1 MAPLPIFS
9 TLGESP
15 GFSFSPSHV
24 HFISLPTMTRAEK
37 IDLIRS
43 RPQLSVAT
51 LSADMGN
58 QNAALQTLKENDVNL
73 LHFDVMDGNIWP
85 NITVGSPFVAG
96 LKTDLLKDVHLLINK
111 PKQHIDAFAKGGADL
126 ISFSVEYTAHINDTL
141 ARVSAHEDIVRGVS
155 LNPGTSPS
163 FIKDYLDQIDYVLL
177 LGVGPYSGKELFL
190 DDIPAK
196 IKTLLEWKP
205 ELLICIDGGV
215 NKNTI
220 AQISAMNP
228 HFVVSGSA
236 IFNNE
241 DPVENLAFFNNAI
254 SA

>member
-1 MAPLPIFS
+1 
-9 TLGESP
+9 
-15 GFSFSPSHV
+15 
-24 HFISLPTMTRAEK
+24 MTRSEK

-58 QNAALQTLKENDVNL
+58 QNAALQTLLDHEVNL

-85 NITVGSPFVAG
+85 KITVGAPFVGG

-111 PKQHIDAFAKGGADL
+111 PKQHIDDFAKAGADL
-126 ISFSVEYTAHINDTL
+126 ISFSVEYTAHIDDTL
-141 ARVSAHEDIVRGVS
+141 ARISAHEDIVRGVS
-155 LNPGTSPS
+155 LNPGTAPS
-163 FIKDYLDQIDYVLL
+163 FIKKYLGQIDYVLL
-177 LGVGPYSGKELFL
+177 LGVGPYSGKETFL

-196 IKTLLEWKP
+196 IATLLEWKP

-215 NKNTI
+215 NKSTI
-220 AQISAMNP
+220 EKIAAMKP

-236 IFNNE
+236 IFNNA
-241 DPVENLAFFNNAI
+241 DPAKNLAFFNRELARK
-254 SA
+254 S

>member
-1 MAPLPIFS
+1 
-9 TLGESP
+9 
-15 GFSFSPSHV
+15 
-24 HFISLPTMTRAEK
+24 MTRAEK

-190 DDIPAK
+190 DDIPPK

-220 AQISAMNP
+220 DQIAAMNP

>member
-1 MAPLPIFS
+1 
-9 TLGESP
+9 
-15 GFSFSPSHV
+15 
-24 HFISLPTMTRAEK
+24 MTRAEK
-37 IDLIRS
+37 IELIRS

-51 LSADMGN
+51 LSADMGD
-58 QNAALQTLKENDVNL
+58 QNTALQTLKENDVNL

-96 LKTDLLKDVHLLINK
+96 PKTDLLKDVHLLINK

-141 ARVSAHEDIVRGVS
+141 ARISAHEDIVRGVS

-215 NKNTI
+215 NKHTI
-220 AQISAMNP
+220 AQIAAMNP

>member
-1 MAPLPIFS
+1 
-9 TLGESP
+9 
-15 GFSFSPSHV
+15 
-24 HFISLPTMTRAEK
+24 MTRAEK

-58 QNAALQTLKENDVNL
+58 QNAALQTLKDNDVNL

-141 ARVSAHEDIVRGVS
+141 ARISTHEDIVRGVS

>member
-1 MAPLPIFS
+1 
-9 TLGESP
+9 
-15 GFSFSPSHV
+15 
-24 HFISLPTMTRAEK
+24 MTRAEK

-96 LKTDLLKDVHLLINK
+96 LRTDLLKDVHLLINK
-111 PKQHIDAFAKGGADL
+111 PKQHIDSFAKAGADL
-126 ISFSVEYTAHINDTL
+126 ISFSVEYTAHIDDTL
-141 ARVSAHEDIVRGVS
+141 SRISTHEDILRGVS

-163 FIKDYLDQIDYVLL
+163 FIKNYLDQIDYVLL

-196 IKTLLEWKP
+196 LKTLLEWKP

-220 AQISAMNP
+220 AQIAAMNP

-254 SA
+254 SS

>member
-1 MAPLPIFS
+1 
-9 TLGESP
+9 
-15 GFSFSPSHV
+15 
-24 HFISLPTMTRAEK
+24 MTRAEK

-51 LSADMGN
+51 LSYDMGN
-58 QNAALQTLKENDVNL
+58 QNAALQTLQENNVNL

-96 LKTDLLKDVHLLINK
+96 LKTELLKDVNLLINK
-111 PKQHIDAFAKGGADL
+111 PKQHIDSFAKAGADL
-126 ISFSVEYTAHINDTL
+126 ISFSVEYTAHIDDTL
-141 ARVSAHEDIVRGVS
+141 ARITAHEDILRGVS
-155 LNPGTSPS
+155 LNPGTAPS
-163 FIKDYLDQIDYVLL
+163 FIKKYLDQIDYVLL

-205 ELLICIDGGV
+205 ELLICVDGGV
-215 NKNTI
+215 SKNTI
-220 AQISAMNP
+220 AQIAEMKP

-241 DPVENLAFFNNAI
+241 DPVENLAFFNNTLT

>member
-1 MAPLPIFS
+1 
-9 TLGESP
+9 
-15 GFSFSPSHV
+15 
-24 HFISLPTMTRAEK
+24 MTRAKK

-111 PKQHIDAFAKGGADL
+111 PKQHIDAFAKAGADL

-141 ARVSAHEDIVRGVS
+141 ARISAHEDIVRGVS

-190 DDIPAK
+190 DDIPPK

>member
-1 MAPLPIFS
+1 
-9 TLGESP
+9 
-15 GFSFSPSHV
+15 
-24 HFISLPTMTRAEK
+24 MTRAEK

-141 ARVSAHEDIVRGVS
+141 ARISAHEDIVRGVS

-241 DPVENLAFFNNAI
+241 DPVGNLAFFNNAI

>member
-1 MAPLPIFS
+1 
-9 TLGESP
+9 
-15 GFSFSPSHV
+15 
-24 HFISLPTMTRAEK
+24 MTRAEK
-37 IDLIRS
+37 IELIRS

-141 ARVSAHEDIVRGVS
+141 ARISAHEDIVRGVS

-220 AQISAMNP
+220 AQIAAMNP

-254 SA
+254 SS

>member
-1 MAPLPIFS
+1 
-9 TLGESP
+9 
-15 GFSFSPSHV
+15 
-24 HFISLPTMTRAEK
+24 MTRSEK

-58 QNAALQTLKENDVNL
+58 QAAALQILQENDVNL

-111 PKQHIDAFAKGGADL
+111 PKQHIDAFAKAGADL
-126 ISFSVEYTAHINDTL
+126 ISFSAEYTAHIDDTL
-141 ARVSAHEDIVRGVS
+141 ARISAHEEIVRGVS
-155 LNPGTSPS
+155 INPGTSVS
-163 FIKDYLDQIDYVLL
+163 FIKKYLDQIDYVLL
-177 LGVGPYSGKELFL
+177 LGVGPYSGKTVFL
-190 DDIPAK
+190 DDLPAK
-196 IKTLLEWKP
+196 IETLLSWKP

-215 NKNTI
+215 TKDTI
-220 AQISAMNP
+220 AQIAAMKP

-241 DPVENLAFFNNAI
+241 DPVENLAFFNQTLG
-254 SA
+254 S

>member
-1 MAPLPIFS
+1 
-9 TLGESP
+9 
-15 GFSFSPSHV
+15 
-24 HFISLPTMTRAEK
+24 MTRAEK
-37 IDLIRS
+37 IELIRS

-51 LSADMGN
+51 LSADMGD
-58 QNAALQTLKENDVNL
+58 QNTALQTLKENDVNL

-141 ARVSAHEDIVRGVS
+141 ARISAHEDIVRGVS

>member
-1 MAPLPIFS
+1 
-9 TLGESP
+9 
-15 GFSFSPSHV
+15 
-24 HFISLPTMTRAEK
+24 MTRAEK
-37 IDLIRS
+37 IELIRS

-141 ARVSAHEDIVRGVS
+141 ARISAHEDIVRGVS

>member
-1 MAPLPIFS
+1 
-9 TLGESP
+9 
-15 GFSFSPSHV
+15 
-24 HFISLPTMTRAEK
+24 MTRAEK

-85 NITVGSPFVAG
+85 KITVGAPFVGG

-111 PKQHIDAFAKGGADL
+111 PKQHIDDFAKAGADL
-126 ISFSVEYTAHINDTL
+126 ISFSVEYTAHIDDTL
-141 ARVSAHEDIVRGVS
+141 RRISAHEDIVRGAS
-155 LNPGTSPS
+155 INPGTSPS
-163 FIKDYLDQIDYVLL
+163 FIKQYLDQIDYVNL

-196 IKTLLEWKP
+196 IATLLEWKP
-205 ELLICIDGGV
+205 ELLICVDGGV
-215 NKNTI
+215 SKDTI
-220 AQISAMNP
+220 PQIAAMNP

-241 DPVENLAFFNNAI
+241 DPAENLAFFHNALK
-254 SA
+254 A

>member
-1 MAPLPIFS
+1 M
-9 TLGESP
+9 TR
-15 GFSFSPSHV
+15 
-24 HFISLPTMTRAEK
+24 TMTRAEK

-141 ARVSAHEDIVRGVS
+141 ARISTHEDIVRGVS

>member
-1 MAPLPIFS
+1 
-9 TLGESP
+9 
-15 GFSFSPSHV
+15 
-24 HFISLPTMTRAEK
+24 MTRAKK

-141 ARVSAHEDIVRGVS
+141 ARISAHEDIVRGVS

-196 IKTLLEWKP
+196 IETLLEWKP

-220 AQISAMNP
+220 DKISAMNP

>member
-1 MAPLPIFS
+1 
-9 TLGESP
+9 
-15 GFSFSPSHV
+15 
-24 HFISLPTMTRAEK
+24 MTRAEK

-58 QNAALQTLKENDVNL
+58 QNAALQILQENNVNL

-111 PKQHIDAFAKGGADL
+111 PKQHIDAFANAGADL
-126 ISFSVEYTAHINDTL
+126 ISFSCEYTAHIDDTL
-141 ARVSAHEDIVRGVS
+141 KRISAHEDIVRGVS

-163 FIKDYLDQIDYVLL
+163 CIKKYLDQIDYVLL

-190 DDIPAK
+190 DDLPAK
-196 IKTLLEWKP
+196 IAALLEWKP

-215 NKNTI
+215 NKDTI
-220 AQISAMNP
+220 AQIAAMNP

-241 DPVENLAFFNNAI
+241 DPAENLAFFNNAL
-254 SA
+254 SS

>member
-1 MAPLPIFS
+1 
-9 TLGESP
+9 
-15 GFSFSPSHV
+15 
-24 HFISLPTMTRAEK
+24 MTRAKK

-111 PKQHIDAFAKGGADL
+111 PKQHIDAFAKAGADL

-141 ARVSAHEDIVRGVS
+141 ARISAHEDIVRGVS

-190 DDIPAK
+190 DDIPPK

-205 ELLICIDGGV
+205 DLLICIDGGV

-220 AQISAMNP
+220 AQIAAMNP

-241 DPVENLAFFNNAI
+241 DPVENLAFFNSAI

>member
-1 MAPLPIFS
+1 
-9 TLGESP
+9 
-15 GFSFSPSHV
+15 
-24 HFISLPTMTRAEK
+24 MTRAEK

-111 PKQHIDAFAKGGADL
+111 PKQHIDSFAKAGADL
-126 ISFSVEYTAHINDTL
+126 ISFSVEYTAHIDDTL
-141 ARVSAHEDIVRGVS
+141 SRISTHEDILRGVS

-163 FIKDYLDQIDYVLL
+163 FIKNHLDQIDYVLL
-177 LGVGPYSGKELFL
+177 LGVGPYS
-190 DDIPAK
+190 
-196 IKTLLEWKP
+196 
-205 ELLICIDGGV
+205 
-215 NKNTI
+215 
-220 AQISAMNP
+220 
-228 HFVVSGSA
+228 
-236 IFNNE
+236 
-241 DPVENLAFFNNAI
+241 
-254 SA
+254 

>member
-1 MAPLPIFS
+1 
-9 TLGESP
+9 
-15 GFSFSPSHV
+15 
-24 HFISLPTMTRAEK
+24 MTRAEK

-111 PKQHIDAFAKGGADL
+111 PKQHIDAFANGGADL

-141 ARVSAHEDIVRGVS
+141 ARISAHEDIVRGVS

-190 DDIPAK
+190 DDIPPK
-196 IKTLLEWKP
+196 IKTLLERKP

>member
-1 MAPLPIFS
+1 
-9 TLGESP
+9 
-15 GFSFSPSHV
+15 
-24 HFISLPTMTRAEK
+24 MTRAEK

-43 RPQLSVAT
+43 KPQLSVAT
-51 LSADMGN
+51 LSHDMGN
-58 QNAALQTLKENDVNL
+58 QNAALQILKDNGVNL

-96 LKTDLLKDVHLLINK
+96 LKTDLLKDVHLFINK
-111 PKQHIDAFAKGGADL
+111 PKQHIDAFAKAGADL
-126 ISFSVEYTAHINDTL
+126 ISFSVEYTAHIDDTL
-141 ARVSAHEDIVRGVS
+141 ARISAHEDIVRGVS
-155 LNPGTSPS
+155 INPGTSPS
-163 FIKDYLDQIDYVLL
+163 FIKQYLDQIDYVLL

-190 DDIPAK
+190 DDIPDK

-205 ELLICIDGGV
+205 ELLICVDGGV

-220 AQISAMNP
+220 AQIAAMNP

-241 DPVENLAFFNNAI
+241 DPSEAIDIYNAG
-254 SA
+254 

>member
-1 MAPLPIFS
+1 
-9 TLGESP
+9 
-15 GFSFSPSHV
+15 
-24 HFISLPTMTRAEK
+24 MTRAEK

-111 PKQHIDAFAKGGADL
+111 PKQHIDAFANGGADL

-141 ARVSAHEDIVRGVS
+141 ARISAHEDIVRGVS

-190 DDIPAK
+190 DDIPPK

>member
-1 MAPLPIFS
+1 
-9 TLGESP
+9 
-15 GFSFSPSHV
+15 
-24 HFISLPTMTRAEK
+24 MTRAEK

-111 PKQHIDAFAKGGADL
+111 PRQHIDAFAKGGADL

-190 DDIPAK
+190 DDIPPK

-220 AQISAMNP
+220 DQIAAMNP

>member
-1 MAPLPIFS
+1 
-9 TLGESP
+9 
-15 GFSFSPSHV
+15 
-24 HFISLPTMTRAEK
+24 MTRAEK

-111 PKQHIDAFAKGGADL
+111 PKQHIDSFAKAGADL
-126 ISFSVEYTAHINDTL
+126 ISFSVEYTAHIDDTL
-141 ARVSAHEDIVRGVS
+141 SRISTHEDILRGVS

-163 FIKDYLDQIDYVLL
+163 FIKNHLDQIDYVL
-177 LGVGPYSGKELFL
+177 
-190 DDIPAK
+190 
-196 IKTLLEWKP
+196 LLEWKP

-215 NKNTI
+215 NKTTI
-220 AQISAMNP
+220 PEIAAMKP

-241 DPVENLAFFNNAI
+241 NPVENLAFFNNAI

>member
-1 MAPLPIFS
+1 
-9 TLGESP
+9 
-15 GFSFSPSHV
+15 
-24 HFISLPTMTRAEK
+24 MTRAEK

-141 ARVSAHEDIVRGVS
+141 ARISAHENIVRGVS

-220 AQISAMNP
+220 AQIATMNP